1 MMSKLEDFL
10 SYAFRPMFLA
20 SGVIAIVAVIAWIL
34 TLHGLMPAGMP
45 GNALYWHGHEMI
57 VGFALATVAGFV
69 LTAVANWTGRKALS
83 GWPLVWLVASWLA
96 GRGAMLATS
105 AMPVF
110 VSAAIDMLFP
120 ILLCFFTA
128 REIFAAGN
136 KRNYKIVALVAILAG
151 LNLVYHLGVAD
162 VLPGGDYIALY
173 LLIHSVLLLVTVI
186 AGRVIPNFTA
196 NWLRGQGVTTVPVV
210 NPTVDGLAITS
221 TIATALVA
229 VFYPDRL
236 VLGALAM
243 VTALT
248 HAVRVSQWQGL
259 QTTRNPL
266 LCILHVAYLWLP
278 AGYAMMSL
286 ASLGWAFT
294 PTAALHGLT
303 MGGIGSM
310 ILAMMTRVPLG
321 HTGRA
326 LHASRLTVVAYATL
340 TISICIR
347 VMSPWNAANYQ
358 GMIDLA
364 AAGWCLAFAIFI
376 WVYWP
381 ILTGPRVAQ

>member
-1 MMSKLEDFL
+1 
-10 SYAFRPMFLA
+10 MFLA
-20 SGVIAIVAVIAWIL
+20 SGVFAIVAVIAWIL
-34 TLHGLMPAGMP
+34 ALHGLTPAGMS

-83 GWPLVWLVASWLA
+83 GSPLVWLVASWLA
-96 GRGAMLATS
+96 GRVAMLTAS
-105 AMPVF
+105 AMPIV

-120 ILLCFFTA
+120 LSLCFFTA

-136 KRNYKIVALVAILAG
+136 QRNYKIVVVTVILAG
-151 LNLVYHLGVAD
+151 LNLVYHLGVAG
-162 VLPGGDYIALY
+162 VWAGGDYIALY
-173 LLIHSVLLLVTVI
+173 LLIHVVLLLVTVI
-186 AGRVIPNFTA
+186 GGRVIPNFTA
-196 NWLRGQGVTTVPVV
+196 NWLRGQGGSTVPVV
-210 NPTVDGLAITS
+210 NPTVDGLAITL
-221 TIATALVA
+221 TIATGFVA

-243 VTALT
+243 AAALT
-248 HAVRVSQWQGL
+248 HAIRVSQWCGM
-259 QTTRNPL
+259 QTVRNPL
-266 LCILHVAYLWLP
+266 LFILHVAYLWLP

-286 ASLGWAFT
+286 ASFGWAFT

-326 LHASRLTVVAYATL
+326 LHASRLTVVAYDVL
-340 TISICIR
+340 TVSICIR
-347 VMSPWNAANYQ
+347 VMSPWNAANYL

-364 AAGWCLAFAIFI
+364 AAGWCLSFAIFI

-381 ILTGPRVAQ
+381 ILTGPRVA

>member
-1 MMSKLEDFL
+1 MMSRFETFL

-20 SGVIAIVAVIAWIL
+20 SAIFAIVAVIVWVSA
-34 TLHGLMPAGMP
+34 LHGLVPAGMT
-45 GNALYWHGHEMI
+45 GNASYWHGHEMI

-83 GWPLVWLVASWLA
+83 GSPLVWLVACWVA
-96 GRGAMLATS
+96 GRGAMLTTS

-110 VSAAIDMLFP
+110 ISAAIDMLFP

-136 KRNYKIVALVAILAG
+136 KRNYKIVVVTVILAG
-151 LNLVYHLGVAD
+151 LNLAYHLGVAG

-173 LLIHSVLLLVTVI
+173 LLIHAVVLLVTVI

-196 NWLRGQGVTTVPVV
+196 NWLRGQGATKTPAI
-210 NPTVDGLAITS
+210 NPTVDALAITL
-221 TIATALVA
+221 TIATGLVA
-229 VFYPDRL
+229 VFYPERL

-243 VTALT
+243 LTALL
-248 HAVRVSQWQGL
+248 HAIRVSQWRGM
-259 QTTRNPL
+259 QTVRNPL
-266 LCILHVAYLWLP
+266 LFMLHVAYLWLP

-303 MGGIGSM
+303 MGGLGSM

-340 TISICIR
+340 TVSVFIR
-347 VMSPWNAANYQ
+347 VMSPWNATNYT

-364 AAGWCLAFAIFI
+364 AAGWCLAFAIFT

-381 ILTGPRVAQ
+381 ILTGPRVDQ

>member
-1 MMSKLEDFL
+1 MARLDAFL

-20 SGVIAIVAVIAWIL
+20 SGIFAIVAVIVWIL
-34 TLHGLMPAGMP
+34 ALHGLAPAGMT
-45 GNALYWHGHEMI
+45 GNAAYWHGHEMI

-96 GRGAMLATS
+96 GRGAMLSVS
-105 AMPVF
+105 AMPVLA
-110 VSAAIDMLFP
+110 SAGIDMLFP
-120 ILLCFFTA
+120 LSLCFFAA
-128 REIFAAGN
+128 REVFTAGN
-136 KRNYKIVALVAILAG
+136 KRNYKIVVVTVVLAS
-151 LNLVYHLGVAD
+151 LNLAYHLGVAG
-162 VLPGGDYIALY
+162 VWPGGDYIALY
-173 LLIHSVLLLVTVI
+173 LLIHAVLLLVTVI

-196 NWLRGQGVTTVPVV
+196 NWLRGQGETTVPVV
-210 NPTVDGLAITS
+210 NPAVDGLAITL
-221 TIATALVA
+221 TIATGLVA

-248 HAVRVSQWQGL
+248 HAFRVSQWRGL
-259 QTTRNPL
+259 QTLRNPL
-266 LCILHVAYLWLP
+266 LFILHVAYLWLP

-286 ASLGWAFT
+286 ASFGWAFT

-326 LHASRLTVVAYATL
+326 LHASRLTVIAYVIL
-340 TISICIR
+340 TVSICIR
-347 VMSPWNAANYQ
+347 VVSPWNAANYI